1 MLLLLPQSAGG
12 ANALLLCWL
21 LACASTHG
29 FIHSTPKQHPDF
41 VLFAYPRMHRSTL
54 AGPVVAGAL
63 CVRGELHVAGCTYL
77 VVVVVPE
84 AAPPADSGTQVMHS

>member
-41 VLFAYPRMHRSTL
+41 VLFAYPRMQQVYTSRPCGGWCTVCARRTACCWLHISCGRS
-54 AGPVVAGAL
+54 GARSSAS
-63 CVRGELHVAGCTYL
+63 C
-77 VVVVVPE
+77 
-84 AAPPADSGTQVMHS
+84 